1 MIHKM
6 HAFDPLVIR
15 GKMER
20 NYKTDYLP
28 TPRNAFAE
36 YSRWERRWK
45 TVPKEYHLDFV
56 AKVLKVCDIDLY
68 PNIYVL
74 LNIRVPTSARN
85 VWNYIQVWKSLESL

>member
-15 GKMER
+15 EKVER

-36 YSRWERRWK
+36 YSRWEKRWK
-45 TVPKEYHLDFV
+45 TVPKENHLDFV

-85 VWNYIQVWKSLESL
+85 VWNYSQVWKSLESL